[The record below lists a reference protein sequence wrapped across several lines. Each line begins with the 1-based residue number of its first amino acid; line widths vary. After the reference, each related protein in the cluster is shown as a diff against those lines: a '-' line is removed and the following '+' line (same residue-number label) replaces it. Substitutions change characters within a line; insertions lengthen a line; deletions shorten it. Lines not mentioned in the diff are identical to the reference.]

1 MDKTL
6 ISNIWNQFKSIL
18 MLIEQIQK
26 SSNKPFQ
33 VIVIKA
39 KIGLFNNG
47 NVAMIYSKVVTK
59 MHIQNIPQNSVVVQW
74 NTTQYTINRL

>member
-33 VIVIKA
+33 VILIKA

-47 NVAMIYSKVVTK
+47 NVAMSYSKVVTK
-59 MHIQNIPQNSVVVQW
+59 MHIQNIPQNSVLVQW